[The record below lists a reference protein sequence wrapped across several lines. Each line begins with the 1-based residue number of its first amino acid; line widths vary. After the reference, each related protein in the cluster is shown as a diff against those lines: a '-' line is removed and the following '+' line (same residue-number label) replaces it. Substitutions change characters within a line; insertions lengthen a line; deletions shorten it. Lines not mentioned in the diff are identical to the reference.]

1 MYLYYQIKLT
11 AVKKKNALSRFF
23 GGVVR
28 GYQALAW
35 QFQAKS
41 ASGAAEPEYAVTSRN
56 GRDEDVS
63 AAQRAYLLV
72 RWVTKQEGPIPIG
85 SA

>member
-1 MYLYYQIKLT
+1 MYLYYQIRLT

-41 ASGAAEPEYAVTSRN
+41 GSGATEREYAVTSWS
-56 GRDEDVS
+56 GRDEDLS
-63 AAQRAYLLV
+63 AA
-72 RWVTKQEGPIPIG
+72 
-85 SA
+85 